1 MPDSDSSDSDI
12 VINDIVYL
20 AAQTRCPSGRLLLD
34 EVIAEAGIVRAAR
47 KAKWTKPMILALEDR
62 LLEKMKL
69 FYLRA
74 RSLEAS

>member
-1 MPDSDSSDSDI
+1 MSDSDGSDSDI
-12 VINDIVYL
+12 VIDDIVYL
-20 AAQTRCPSGRLLLD
+20 AAQTRCPSGRLLID

-62 LLEKMKL
+62 LLARMRV

-74 RSLEAS
+74 RSLETS